1 MSNMNDFVIKNGIL
15 VEYKGRDANVVIPD
29 DDSVTS
35 LGDWC
40 FGDCS
45 SLTSITIPDSVTS
58 LGDECF
64 TWCESLK
71 SITIPDSVTSLGNW
85 CFGNCSS
92 LTSITIPDSV
102 TSLGDECFDVGVNLT
117 IRAEEGSTAAEYAEK
132 NGIKLELI

>member
-1 MSNMNDFVIKNGIL
+1 MNDFVIKNGIL

-64 TWCESLK
+64 
-71 SITIPDSVTSLGNW
+71 
-85 CFGNCSS
+85 
-92 LTSITIPDSV
+92 
-102 TSLGDECFDVGVNLT
+102 DVGVNLT

>member
-1 MSNMNDFVIKNGIL
+1 MSNINDFVIKNGIL
-15 VEYKGRDANVVIPD
+15 VDYKGRDANVVIPD
-29 DDSVTS
+29 DGSVTSLGDMCFTWCASLKSITIPDSVTS
-35 LGDWC
+35 LGDRC

-64 TWCESLK
+64 DAC
-71 SITIPDSVTSLGNW
+71 
-85 CFGNCSS
+85 
-92 LTSITIPDSV
+92 
-102 TSLGDECFDVGVNLT
+102 VNLT